1 MVLNHARNAAE
12 IGDQVREKIREFA
25 QRGLRALGVAITDDV
40 TKPGTH
46 TSDNEHLLYPPLHV
60 FTAQSKPGGT
70 LLQFCQVVPYGC
82 GQREGVLQHLAS

>member
-40 TKPGTH
+40 TKPGNAHVSKSGITAH
-46 TSDNEHLLYPPLHV
+46 ISSCLHYM
-60 FTAQSKPGGT
+60 TPGACPFSFSR
-70 LLQFCQVVPYGC
+70 LFVSC
-82 GQREGVLQHLAS
+82 GQRSGVLQYTASSG